1 MNRRTV
7 REQTFKLLFG
17 AEFHDLA
24 EMDEQTRF
32 FFQEESE
39 EHDDSEEEV
48 QERLSSIL
56 GILPDIDK
64 DLENAITGWGT
75 DRIGKV
81 ELAILRLAVYEM
93 KYDEKVPEAV
103 AINEAVELAKKYGQ
117 DGAGS
122 FVNGVLSKLVTNSD
136 KK

>member
-17 AEFHDLA
+17 AEFHDLS

-32 FFQEESE
+32 FFEEESE
-39 EHDDSEEEV
+39 EHAVSEPEV

-56 GILPDIDK
+56 ELLPDIDR
-64 DLENAITGWGT
+64 DLENAITGWDR

-93 KYDEKVPEAV
+93 KYDARVPEAV

-122 FVNGVLSKLVTNSD
+122 FVNGVLSKLLTHPD
-136 KK
+136 EK